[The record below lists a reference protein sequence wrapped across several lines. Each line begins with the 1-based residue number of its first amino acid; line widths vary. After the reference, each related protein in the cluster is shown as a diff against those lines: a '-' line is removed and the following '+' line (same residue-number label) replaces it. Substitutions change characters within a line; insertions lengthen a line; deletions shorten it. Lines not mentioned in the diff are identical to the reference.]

1 MPTDTESAAL
11 ERLRAPETIRERA
24 ENVFHAAEQDRL
36 EHFALDLAAL
46 DGVTERVLSV
56 IERNYPDRA
65 IPYHSRWGHFRAHGE
80 DRLASIEPL
89 LARLDA
95 RERARTLFDLVV
107 VSVLLDAGAGAA
119 WRYRESGTRAVLARS

>member
-65 IPYHSRWGHFRAHGE
+65 IPYHSRWGIFAPTARTAWP
-80 DRLASIEPL
+80 ASSRSWRDSTL
-89 LARLDA
+89 GSG
-95 RERARTLFDLVV
+95 RARC
-107 VSVLLDAGAGAA
+107 SI
-119 WRYRESGTRAVLARS
+119 WWW